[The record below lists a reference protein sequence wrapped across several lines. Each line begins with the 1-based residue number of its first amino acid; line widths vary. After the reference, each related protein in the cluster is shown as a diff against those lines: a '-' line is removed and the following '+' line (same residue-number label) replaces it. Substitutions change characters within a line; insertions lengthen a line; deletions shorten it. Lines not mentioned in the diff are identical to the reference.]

1 MSNRANILKNIGLNS
16 FVTFFNTAFP
26 LLLIPIITS
35 RLSPED
41 IGYIFFLDTTAKYLS
56 IFALIGIPIYGVR
69 ELSKAKTLST
79 KANIF
84 SELSLLSLGVS
95 STIILLIIAHA
106 LIMGVWSL
114 YTVLLIFLF
123 LSYTFSFEWTM
134 QGLEKFKQIAIRN
147 FVLRLAMLLS
157 ALFFVKEQDDAIT
170 YFYILVIINL
180 LIGIANLFVVLKGGI
195 KINNNNIKASFNKHK
210 KPLSIIFLTSFS
222 ISIYTLFDTIFLKWF
237 STNSAVAF
245 YTVGLKASAATSAII
260 GAISMAIIP
269 RLSSVLV
276 DDVNAYNNLLRMS
289 FRLTF
294 LVALPASILLNIH
307 AETII
312 NLISNENYE
321 KSVIVLEVLSFL
333 PLIIGLSSIF
343 GIQVLTIK
351 NREKQLLKAVI
362 LGGIISLVLNY
373 FLVPGYAELGAA
385 ISYLATETLVTTLTA
400 CFALKHIELS
410 FDKSAILI
418 MACKGLILLTVGLY
432 IKKHFSGNRQIM
444 MTFLFVITYLSL
456 FIKDIKKIL
465 KYQRYEI

>member
-1 MSNRANILKNIGLNS
+1 
-16 FVTFFNTAFP
+16 
-26 LLLIPIITS
+26 
-35 RLSPED
+35 
-41 IGYIFFLDTTAKYLS
+41 
-56 IFALIGIPIYGVR
+56 
-69 ELSKAKTLST
+69 
-79 KANIF
+79 
-84 SELSLLSLGVS
+84 
-95 STIILLIIAHA
+95 
-106 LIMGVWSL
+106 
-114 YTVLLIFLF
+114 
-123 LSYTFSFEWTM
+123 
-134 QGLEKFKQIAIRN
+134 
-147 FVLRLAMLLS
+147 
-157 ALFFVKEQDDAIT
+157 
-170 YFYILVIINL
+170 
-180 LIGIANLFVVLKGGI
+180 
-195 KINNNNIKASFNKHK
+195 
-210 KPLSIIFLTSFS
+210 
-222 ISIYTLFDTIFLKWF
+222 
-237 STNSAVAF
+237 
-245 YTVGLKASAATSAII
+245 
-260 GAISMAIIP
+260 MAIIP

-385 ISYLATETLVTTLTA
+385 ISYLATETLVTTITA

-418 MACKGLILLTVGLY
+418 MVCKGLILLTVGLY

-444 MTFLFVITYLSL
+444 MTFLFAFTYLSL

-465 KYQRYEI
+465 KHQRYEI